1 MAERETYRSVVG
13 VLLALA
19 ALGSVGLAMGGIVLA
34 NAVLVDAAVT
44 LGLFAG
50 MLVGVMLTQL
60 TRLKPLES
68 SVVLVPAEET
78 SADPT
83 PVHVEGR
90 SLASRLDAIT
100 RWRSVAGRAAAWL
113 PDARE
118 RANSRFAT
126 AAAGLGATL
135 FIRMIGPTQPATLTF
150 TTAGVAVLILAA
162 GAGLTAVVV
171 RYLTGLSATALPE
184 AEGLSRASR
193 IAGWV
198 LAGAGLTAI
207 FQWLSL
213 DPAVRIVDFAVIA
226 INLSICYGLLAYQR
240 AEDGTPD
247 TGSMD
252 LGALSVLGSRT
263 NIFGSLLDA
272 AQSQLGIDLR
282 SSWALEIVRRGI
294 EPLIIGLAFL
304 GWLSTS
310 VTVVGIEE
318 RGLVERLGKPL
329 SGAPLSPGL
338 HVHLP
343 WPFDRVTRLPVA
355 RAQMVSVGHEGQE
368 EGGPENVLWAVEH
381 AANEYTLLLG
391 NGRDLITVDAGVQ
404 YRIRDPHAW
413 FYSSQNPADALRAI
427 AYRAVMRTTVDRT
440 LADALSENLVTTTTR
455 MRQMVQQ
462 DADALNLGVEVLGF
476 TVGGMHPPVAVATDY
491 QSVVSAELGKVT
503 AVVNAQVLRNRTVP
517 YAESAAYV
525 GANTAL
531 AEGAQALATAAGEA
545 WSFLTL
551 QSQYRA
557 DPGEY
562 MFRRRLETLE
572 KGLTGRRFT
581 SRRLPVP
588 ARWR

>member
-60 TRLKPLES
+60 TPLKPLES

-78 SADPT
+78 SVDPT

-135 FIRMIGPTQPATLTF
+135 FIRMIGPTQPTALTF

-171 RYLTGLSATALPE
+171 RYLTGLNATALPE

-198 LAGAGLTAI
+198 VAGAGLTAI
-207 FQWLSL
+207 FQWLRL

-226 INLSICYGLLAYQR
+226 INFSICYGLLAYQR

-247 TGSMD
+247 TGSLD

-282 SSWALEIVRRGI
+282 SSWALDDRAARYRTTHHWSGPFGVAQHLGDRRRHRRTGSRRT
-294 EPLIIGLAFL
+294 PRRAA
-304 GWLSTS
+304 
-310 VTVVGIEE
+310 E
-318 RGLVERLGKPL
+318 RRSL
-329 SGAPLSPGL
+329 
-338 HVHLP
+338 
-343 WPFDRVTRLPVA
+343 VA
-355 RAQMVSVGHEGQE
+355 RTSC
-368 EGGPENVLWAVEH
+368 PL
-381 AANEYTLLLG
+381 
-391 NGRDLITVDAGVQ
+391 
-404 YRIRDPHAW
+404 
-413 FYSSQNPADALRAI
+413 
-427 AYRAVMRTTVDRT
+427 
-440 LADALSENLVTTTTR
+440 
-455 MRQMVQQ
+455 
-462 DADALNLGVEVLGF
+462 
-476 TVGGMHPPVAVATDY
+476 
-491 QSVVSAELGKVT
+491 
-503 AVVNAQVLRNRTVP
+503 
-517 YAESAAYV
+517 
-525 GANTAL
+525 AL
-531 AEGAQALATAAGEA
+531 AV
-545 WSFLTL
+545 
-551 QSQYRA
+551 R
-557 DPGEY
+557 
-562 MFRRRLETLE
+562 
-572 KGLTGRRFT
+572 
-581 SRRLPVP
+581 SRDASACCSRV
-588 ARWR
+588 RW

>member
-1 MAERETYRSVVG
+1 MVAFKMAERETYRSVVG

-19 ALGSVGLAMGGIVLA
+19 ALGSVGLAMGGIVLT

-50 MLVGVMLTQL
+50 LLAGVVVTQL
-60 TRLKPLES
+60 ARLKSLES
-68 SVVLVPAEET
+68 SAVLVPTGET

-83 PVHVEGR
+83 PVQVEGR

-100 RWRSVAGRAAAWL
+100 VWRSVAGRAAAWL

-118 RANSRFAT
+118 RANSQFAT
-126 AAAGLGATL
+126 AAAGLGATV
-135 FIRMIGPTQPATLTF
+135 FIRMIGLSQSETLTL
-150 TTAGVAVLILAA
+150 TTAGVAVLILSA
-162 GAGLTAVVV
+162 GTGLTAIVVG
-171 RYLTGLSATALPE
+171 YLTGLSATALPE

-198 LAGAGLTAI
+198 LAGAGLAVI

-213 DPAVRIVDFAVIA
+213 DSAVRIIDFVVIA
-226 INLSICYGLLAYQR
+226 INFSICYGLLAYQR
-240 AEDGTPD
+240 AEEGTPD
-247 TGSMD
+247 TGSLD
-252 LGALSVLGSRT
+252 LGVLSVLGSRT
-263 NIFGSLLDA
+263 NMFGSLLDA

-294 EPLIIGLAFL
+294 EPLIMGLAFL

-310 VTVVGIEE
+310 VTIVGIEE
-318 RGLVERLGKPL
+318 QGLVERLGRPL
-329 SGAPLSPGL
+329 GGAPLSPGL

-355 RAQMVSVGHEGQE
+355 RAQTLSVGHEGQE
-368 EGGPENVLWAVEH
+368 EGGPEDVLWAVEH

-404 YRIRDPHAW
+404 YRIRDPRAW
-413 FYSSQNPADALRAI
+413 FYNSQNPADALRAI

-462 DADALNLGVEVLGF
+462 DADALDLGVEVLGF

-491 QSVVSAELGKVT
+491 QSVVSAELGKAT
-503 AVVNAQVLRNRTVP
+503 AVVNAQVFAIGPFPTPNRP
-517 YAESAAYV
+517 RWSAP
-525 GANTAL
+525 TPRSRK
-531 AEGAQALATAAGEA
+531 E
-545 WSFLTL
+545 
-551 QSQYRA
+551 
-557 DPGEY
+557 
-562 MFRRRLETLE
+562 RRLL
-572 KGLTGRRFT
+572 R
-581 SRRLPVP
+581 PPP
-588 ARWR
+588 ARPGAS